1 MTQNLRYTH
10 MQGKKK
16 KSFALLTMTGKK
28 LPERCLII
36 DHNILV
42 LKKILKKKNQYFQAP
57 TCQLAAYHVG
67 TARQAAESLWEMASN
82 HIQNQCQWKSKRCS
96 APSPP
101 ATSYKCPPNKS
112 PFWHWP
118 PALKYGQGIEHSA
131 LCSPELNH
139 RHNYYYPLSV
149 GRLRSALKHS

>member
-16 KSFALLTMTGKK
+16 KFCSVNYDWKEITREMPHNWSQHISIKK
-28 LPERCLII
+28 
-36 DHNILV
+36 NT
-42 LKKILKKKNQYFQAP
+42 KKKNQYFQAP